1 MTRAILFL
9 MCSVATAGIV
19 DRVAVVIDK
28 VVITESEVQ
37 DEVRLTEF
45 LNNQPIDVSAAARK
59 SAAER
64 LVDQTLIHNEMQAAG
79 YAPPSSSETD
89 TLLRNFR
96 QQRFPTAAAYE
107 AALTRY
113 GITESQL
120 KKHLAW
126 QVAAL
131 RFTDLRFG
139 SLPNAPATQPADG
152 SADRAAAGENSVDQ
166 QMEAWLKAARTHS
179 KIVFKAEAFQ

>member
-9 MCSVATAGIV
+9 MCGVAAAGIV

-28 VVITESEVQ
+28 TVITESEVQ

-45 LNNQPIDVSAAARK
+45 LNNQPLDVSAAARK

-79 YAPPSSSETD
+79 YAAPSAAETD

-96 QQRFPTAAAYE
+96 QQRFPTTAAYQ

-113 GITESQL
+113 GITEDQL

-139 SLPNAPATQPADG
+139 SMPNAPEAQSADG
-152 SADRAAAGENSVDQ
+152 SADRAAPGANSVDQ
-166 QMEAWLKAARTHS
+166 QMEAWLKQARTNS

>member
-9 MCSVATAGIV
+9 MCGLAVAGIV
-19 DRVAVVIDK
+19 DRVAVVIDNK
-28 VVITESEVQ
+28 VITESEVQ

-45 LNNQPIDVSAAARK
+45 LNNQSLDLSAAARK
-59 SAAER
+59 TAAER

-79 YAPPSSSETD
+79 YAAPSPTETD

-96 QQRFPTAAAYE
+96 QQRYPTTAAYQ

-113 GITESQL
+113 GITEDQL

-126 QVAAL
+126 EVAAL

-139 SLPNAPATQPADG
+139 SMPNAPATQSADR
-152 SADRAAAGENSVDQ
+152 SADRAAPGESSVDQ
-166 QMEAWLKAARTHS
+166 QMEAWLKHARTNS

>member
-1 MTRAILFL
+1 MTRAMLVFI
-9 MCSVATAGIV
+9 CGVAAAGIV

-28 VVITESEVQ
+28 TVITESEVQ

-45 LNNQPIDVSAAARK
+45 LNNQPLDVSASARK
-59 SAAER
+59 AAAER
-64 LVDQTLIHNEMQAAG
+64 LVDQTLIHNEMDAAG
-79 YAPPSSSETD
+79 YTPPSASDTD
-89 TLLRNFR
+89 ALLRNFR
-96 QQRFPTAAAYE
+96 QQHFPTAAAYQ
-107 AALTRY
+107 AALKRY
-113 GITESQL
+113 GITEDEL

-139 SLPNAPATQPADG
+139 SMPNAPATQSSDG

-166 QMEAWLKAARTHS
+166 QMEAWLKQARTNS